1 MSWLTS
7 RPLRI
12 GVQLFIL
19 LALVI
24 LAAGTR
30 RHVLNAQRQLTKDG
44 SIPFTLESAL
54 AFRRIQMVYR
64 DGDLPRVDRGIQ
76 YPGGVVARETDTL
89 GTERVYA
96 WAAKKWPGMLRLD
109 EKIRWLQLGWFC
121 LAIPGMYFWV
131 RWMGGGARGGFWAT
145 AFYAVAI
152 SAVARST
159 GQELSHENNA
169 LPLLLWHLALDAWA
183 RQRAGRPL
191 TRALAGWGAAGLAV
205 LALCWWDLVQFYL
218 GLFMLWGLAEALRGK
233 LAREDLWYRY
243 VPMMAGLLAAA
254 VRNPYLATHGF
265 GVSPVMWLG
274 WGVLLA
280 GAPIAQRQSWV
291 TRLVLALLPWL
302 AGWALIGRYFP
313 AYSHF
318 SSLLWAKL
326 RYLNIR
332 PTDPACL
339 TFTQRIL
346 WAPALNST
354 SWGLLWEWFPALL
367 VLTGLAIWSLMKRVI
382 RGRII
387 PDSFPFLLVLVAA
400 SFGAFVLFFRFH
412 VWLVIFACAMVG
424 LWVGQLDS
432 RTQPGWKRSAA
443 IALLAGGWALEA
455 WQPWMGPL
463 HRLWAPAKETAPD
476 APRWD
481 GPLFWGRPNVYAEET
496 DALMEHLRK
505 FVAPE
510 PVLANFGISAAIATY
525 GGCPVVLHPK
535 FETPEI
541 RRKVQEYGEA
551 LFLGDEDEFRGW
563 MEAQGA
569 TVYVHSMGEFATIQP
584 GLQMRYMVNALEPA
598 TNAAARLFEQRPEEL
613 QHFQA
618 QFANRKY
625 RVFRLKNST
634 VAARMAN
641 HLAGQAQVA
650 LENGALHQA
659 ANRAAHALR
668 LDAENETA
676 QDVVRHASAL
686 LEAGVHAEDDL
697 NDWADMPAWAPA
709 QPWQEK

>member
-1 MSWLTS
+1 M
-7 RPLRI
+7 
-12 GVQLFIL
+12 
-19 LALVI
+19 
-24 LAAGTR
+24 
-30 RHVLNAQRQLTKDG
+30 
-44 SIPFTLESAL
+44 
-54 AFRRIQMVYR
+54 
-64 DGDLPRVDRGIQ
+64 
-76 YPGGVVARETDTL
+76 
-89 GTERVYA
+89 
-96 WAAKKWPGMLRLD
+96 
-109 EKIRWLQLGWFC
+109 
-121 LAIPGMYFWV
+121 
-131 RWMGGGARGGFWAT
+131 
-145 AFYAVAI
+145 VAI

-205 LALCWWDLVQFYL
+205 LALCWGDLVQFYL

-387 PDSFPFLLVLVAA
+387 PDSFPFLLVLVVA

-455 WQPWMGPL
+455 WQPWM
-463 HRLWAPAKETAPD
+463 
-476 APRWD
+476 
-481 GPLFWGRPNVYAEET
+481 FCIVWGTQGNR
-496 DALMEHLRK
+496 
-505 FVAPE
+505 F
-510 PVLANFGISAAIATY
+510 
-525 GGCPVVLHPK
+525 
-535 FETPEI
+535 
-541 RRKVQEYGEA
+541 
-551 LFLGDEDEFRGW
+551 
-563 MEAQGA
+563 GA
-569 TVYVHSMGEFATIQP
+569 TLGWASVLGAPQRVCGGNRRADGAFAQVRGT
-584 GLQMRYMVNALEPA
+584 GAG
-598 TNAAARLFEQRPEEL
+598 
-613 QHFQA
+613 
-618 QFANRKY
+618 
-625 RVFRLKNST
+625 
-634 VAARMAN
+634 
-641 HLAGQAQVA
+641 AGQFRHQRGDCHVWR
-650 LENGALHQA
+650 LSGGASSEV
-659 ANRAAHALR
+659 R
-668 LDAENETA
+668 DAGDSS
-676 QDVVRHASAL
+676 QGPGVR
-686 LEAGVHAEDDL
+686 
-697 NDWADMPAWAPA
+697 
-709 QPWQEK
+709 